1 MITTSPLVNQHRDA
15 ILGLIE
21 SVIFEF
27 IELLQ
32 NGEELC
38 LCTILPDGRTHSI
51 KLTFKNRERFALI
64 IKALSLIHYKLTT
77 NSMATRRD
85 VFYEQKRLYGS
96 QRTFDAAVTSI
107 CRLLNCTRRDLN
119 LLSTSRGQLIGK
131 LLFEDGSSCEHAVIS
146 IEESLLSKR
155 IVGFGRFVLVVEK
168 DATFQTLLYE
178 DFRRRFPDAL
188 LVTGRGYPD
197 ICTRHVLRRIIEIT
211 RVPCFCLT
219 DADPHG
225 IAIFMTYKYGAETPS
240 AVNENCFVPDI
251 IWLGMRPSDAKRL
264 PIGGDQFLRLQ
275 PGDKKRLN
283 GLLGRAL
290 TLSEHTVVEELQLM
304 VREDFKLELE
314 AISGISARYMTSVY
328 IPQCLKRL
336 GYRYL

>member
-119 LLSTSRGQLIGK
+119 LHQQRTTNWKTAFRGRKQLRTRR
-131 LLFEDGSSCEHAVIS
+131 DQH
-146 IEESLLSKR
+146 R
-155 IVGFGRFVLVVEK
+155 R
-168 DATFQTLLYE
+168 TLLYE